1 MPQLLNAKMMKSI
14 FLILLLSGLSIGLM
28 GQDTITINLRDA
40 INRSIANS
48 VDAVV
53 ARNQYKS
60 SYWGYK
66 TYKAELLPEL
76 TLNTTL
82 PYYSKSYNTFQNT
95 DGSYGYVSN
104 DYSRI
109 DAGLSISQNIPLTG
123 GLISVESSV
132 QRLQQYGSDGST
144 SYMTIPASVTL
155 EQPLFGF
162 NRVKWLQ
169 KIEPV
174 KYKAARQKLIADIEE
189 VSNLSIEHYFN
200 LLLGKINLE
209 MAQQNLKN
217 SQKIYSIAEAKR
229 EIGQISEND
238 LLQLRVSLLRAES
251 ELTDAQAS
259 LDSRMFQL
267 RSFLG
272 YGEDMTLEPA
282 IPSSLFDEVPVL
294 SYPQVVTLARE
305 NNAFTQNIQK
315 RMLEASRDV
324 SQAKANRWNA
334 SLFVSFGMSGQ
345 NDSFSQAFNSNNWRN
360 NQIVNVGVKIPILDW
375 GKGKGR
381 VKIAEANRDVEN
393 SRIEKEQMDFN
404 QNIYLRVQNFNRQS
418 KQLELAKETDR
429 IAQIRYETS
438 IEAFVLGKIDVL
450 NLNDSQSSKDIARR
464 NYIEQIYLLWS
475 YYYQIRSLTLYDFVN
490 NKELSVDY
498 ENIIN

>member
-1 MPQLLNAKMMKSI
+1 MKNL
-14 FLILLLSGLSIGLM
+14 FFALLLLWLSIGLM
-28 GQDTITINLRDA
+28 AQDTITVSLREA
-40 INRSIANS
+40 IDRSVANS

-60 SYWGYK
+60 SYWGYR

-82 PYYSKSYNTFQNT
+82 PYYSKSYNAFQNA
-95 DGSYGYVSN
+95 DGSYTYVSN

-109 DAGLSISQNIPLTG
+109 DGGLSISQNIPLTG

-132 QRLQQYGSDGST
+132 QRLQQYGNDGST
-144 SYMTIPASVTL
+144 NYMTIPASITL
-155 EQPLFGF
+155 EQPILGF

-174 KYKAARQKLIADIEE
+174 KFKAARQKLIADMEE
-189 VSNLSIEHYFN
+189 VSNLSIEYYFN

-209 MAQQNLKN
+209 MAEQNLKN

-229 EIGQISEND
+229 KIGQISEND

-272 YGEDMTLEPA
+272 YGEDVTLEPV
-282 IPSSLFDEVPVL
+282 IPLSLFDEVPVL
-294 SYPQVVTLARE
+294 SYPQVVSLARE